1 MTHLPTPVS
10 HLHVAPAIRSLLWT
24 TWLALAL
31 PAASQPL
38 FDAYVV
44 EPWDDSY
51 SLASSHI
58 GDLND
63 LNVGVG
69 TAHFQGAT
77 AEPFLWTPAE
87 GKDVAD
93 VGPDDINDLGVTA
106 SFGRIW
112 WAPGNSQAI
121 PHPDGGVG
129 VRIRDLNNANVVCG
143 DAPVTERP
151 RAFVWDAVNGSRW
164 LEDLG
169 VPSTTWHAYA
179 INDAGLLAGS
189 RSLTGE
195 PGDEQAFVLDVPAE
209 RTIDIHAM
217 LNPSGTGITRVL
229 DVAENGVVAG
239 EGSYEDGTAIAGF
252 IWSEA
257 AGFTF
262 LPGLNGG
269 DAADV
274 HPNAVN
280 ETGTVVGSA
289 IDGGGEWRAFI
300 WNAAYGMRDLESL
313 ATLPPGFNLEEATVI
328 NGNGWVVARG
338 FWSAVWGPDRAV
350 VFAPQSTVDAPTALD
365 PTGPAL
371 RVARSAHGSAD
382 IRFLIASATVVRLG
396 VFDVQGRRVA
406 SLADGLHAAGEHRAS
421 WAGTTG
427 RGAPAGPGVYFVRL
441 RAGTFEAVE
450 RFVRL
455 P

>member
-151 RAFVWDAVNGSRW
+151 RASCGTR
-164 LEDLG
+164 
-169 VPSTTWHAYA
+169 STAA
-179 INDAGLLAGS
+179 AGS
-189 RSLTGE
+189 RISVF
-195 PGDEQAFVLDVPAE
+195 P
-209 RTIDIHAM
+209 RRR
-217 LNPSGTGITRVL
+217 GTPT
-229 DVAENGVVAG
+229 
-239 EGSYEDGTAIAGF
+239 
-252 IWSEA
+252 
-257 AGFTF
+257 
-262 LPGLNGG
+262 
-269 DAADV
+269 
-274 HPNAVN
+274 
-280 ETGTVVGSA
+280 
-289 IDGGGEWRAFI
+289 
-300 WNAAYGMRDLESL
+300 
-313 ATLPPGFNLEEATVI
+313 
-328 NGNGWVVARG
+328 
-338 FWSAVWGPDRAV
+338 
-350 VFAPQSTVDAPTALD
+350 QSTTPACWPGAGASRGNRVTSRRSCWTFRPSAPSTST
-365 PTGPAL
+365 PC
-371 RVARSAHGSAD
+371 
-382 IRFLIASATVVRLG
+382 
-396 VFDVQGRRVA
+396 
-406 SLADGLHAAGEHRAS
+406 
-421 WAGTTG
+421 
-427 RGAPAGPGVYFVRL
+427 
-441 RAGTFEAVE
+441 
-450 RFVRL
+450 
-455 P
+455 